1 MSILA
6 QLSQLKF
13 FDFGVK
19 SFNTLKDL
27 MQSGREME
35 ERVEEIIQNE
45 VIKHFNVNDPE
56 DIAIS
61 LLKGF
66 YNLIK
71 DT

>member
-1 MSILA
+1 
-6 QLSQLKF
+6 
-13 FDFGVK
+13 
-19 SFNTLKDL
+19 